1 MGTKW
6 CILDASAQ
14 NEHLDDDKRW
24 TKWPNEKWRV
34 ANRRLEIEYANTLQR
49 SRMVLNFFC
58 KCWGFMIHRAIWG
71 NMFLKCFS
79 RWLDVISANQRVHES
94 PPRNRLVAATLHH
107 DVAVADEK
115 DPWCVLK
122 GRPGVQNSLEK
133 SSNENLIK
141 LAKLIF
147 TCTIHDR
154 IFLTELDYYILISVT
169 ELVSLQ
175 VTSHNWLSTY
185 NRWCRTILLNWRCK
199 IPANS
204 SNIAAWWI
212 LCKSAWFE
220 RCTNIGNIYPW
231 NTTQDARS
239 STLDLVKKAKGWKF
253 HPTCHVGR

>member
-1 MGTKW
+1 MR
-6 CILDASAQ
+6 Q
-14 NEHLDDDKRW
+14 
-24 TKWPNEKWRV
+24 
-34 ANRRLEIEYANTLQR
+34 Y
-49 SRMVLNFFC
+49 
-58 KCWGFMIHRAIWG
+58 
-71 NMFLKCFS
+71 
-79 RWLDVISANQRVHES
+79 
-94 PPRNRLVAATLHH
+94 
-107 DVAVADEK
+107 
-115 DPWCVLK
+115 VLK
-122 GRPGVQNSLEK
+122 ILFPLAWCHFGEPTSPRVTPPKQIGRRNATSWRRGRWRKRSLVRSEGKARRSEFLEK